1 MIKRISAEKMDRL
14 IAWLSAIG
22 LVVLIGTDAVEK
34 IATAIR

>member
-1 MIKRISAEKMDRL
+1 MKRSNADRMDRL